1 MNAAL
6 DTTRLRGGP
15 IQRYGGKGL
24 NAPRIVPHFARAAN
38 YAEACLGAGGIFFR
52 VPEGVYARAAV
63 NDLDASIATFFRV
76 LRDQP
81 DELVRQCSLTPY
93 SRSEFAAALVRSD
106 DPMEESRRVWVR
118 GRQGFGGKAGCA
130 GDWGRNPGDV
140 APWNPTSAV
149 AKLDALHAYARRLLH
164 VAIDCI
170 DGAEFIAKWGR
181 EGTMVYVDP
190 PYVASTRK
198 GDAYLHELND
208 DGHRRFAAACHGAV
222 ERGARVCVSGYASA
236 LYDALYAGWRRID
249 IDVAQRGRNATP
261 SERRTESLWMSYP
274 ASEEIGAGT
283 LSLTVRALNADG
295 RNAP

>member
-15 IQRYGGKGL
+15 LQRYGGKGN

-52 VPEGVYARAAV
+52 VPEGTYARAAV
-63 NDLDASIATFFRV
+63 NDLDASLVGFFRA

-81 DELVRQCSLTPY
+81 DELARLCSLTPY
-93 SRSEFAAALVRSD
+93 SRSEFAAALIRSD
-106 DPMEESRRVWVR
+106 DLLEEARRVWVR
-118 GRQGFGGKAGCA
+118 GRQGFGGKAGCV

-140 APWNPTSAV
+140 TAWNPTGAV
-149 AKLDALHAYARRLLH
+149 TKLDALHAYARRLLH

-222 ERGARVCVSGYASA
+222 ERGARVCVSGYASD
-236 LYDALYAGWRRID
+236 LYNDIYAGWRRVD
-249 IDVAQRGRNATP
+249 FDVPLKSARHPNGQ
-261 SERRTESLWMSYP
+261 RRTESLWMSYP
-274 ASEEIGAGT
+274 ASEEIGAGP
-283 LSLTVRALNADG
+283 LSLTEG
-295 RNAP
+295 T

>member
-6 DTTRLRGGP
+6 DTTRLVGGP
-15 IQRYGGKGL
+15 LQRYGGKGR
-24 NAPRIVPHFARAAN
+24 NAQHIVPHFARAKV

-52 VPEGVYARAAV
+52 VPESAYARTAV
-63 NDLDASIATFFRV
+63 NDLDASLATFFRV

-81 DELVRQCSLTPY
+81 DELARLCSLTPY
-93 SRSEFAAALVRSD
+93 SRSEFATALVRSD
-106 DPMEESRRVWVR
+106 DPLEESRRVWIR
-118 GRQGFGGKAGCA
+118 GRQGFGGKATTG
-130 GDWGRNPGDV
+130 GDWGRNPTPRGGW
-140 APWNPTSAV
+140 PPQKCV

-222 ERGARVCVSGYASA
+222 ERGARVAVSGYPSA

-249 IDVAQRGRNATP
+249 IDVALHGTRHPNGQ
-261 SERRTESLWMSYP
+261 RRTESLWMSYP
-274 ASEEIGAGT
+274 ASEEIGAGP
-283 LSLTVRALNADG
+283 LSLTERT
-295 RNAP
+295 

>member
-15 IQRYGGKGL
+15 LQRYGGKGN

-52 VPEGVYARAAV
+52 VPEGTYARAAV

-93 SRSEFAAALVRSD
+93 SRSEFVVALDRSD
-106 DPMEESRRVWVR
+106 DPMEEARRVWIR
-118 GRQGFGGKAGCA
+118 GRQGFSGKANCS
-130 GDWGRNPGDV
+130 GDWGRNPTGV
-140 APWNPTSAV
+140 KVWLPSSA
-149 AKLDALHAYARRLLH
+149 ATKLDALHAYARRLLH

-198 GDAYLHELND
+198 GDAYLHELSD

-222 ERGARVCVSGYASA
+222 ERGARVAVSGYPSA
-236 LYDALYAGWRRID
+236 LYDALYAGWRRVD
-249 IDVAQRGRNATP
+249 FDVPLKSARRRDGQ
-261 SERRTESLWMSYP
+261 RRTESLWMSYP
-274 ASEEIGAGT
+274 ASEEIGAGP
-283 LSLTVRALNADG
+283 LSLTEG
-295 RNAP
+295 T

>member
-15 IQRYGGKGL
+15 LQRYGGKGN
-24 NAPRIVPHFARAAN
+24 NAPRIVPHFARATN

-52 VPEGVYARAAV
+52 VPEGTYARAAV
-63 NDLDASIATFFRV
+63 NDLDAALVTFFRV

-81 DELVRQCSLTPY
+81 DELARLCSLTPY
-93 SRSEFAAALVRSD
+93 SRSEFAASLARSD
-106 DPMEESRRVWVR
+106 DPMEEARRVWVR
-118 GRQGFGGKAGCA
+118 GRQGFSGIAVCA
-130 GDWGRNPGDV
+130 GNWGRNPSV
-140 APWNPTSAV
+140 SAWLPSCAV
-149 AKLDALHAYARRLLH
+149 TKLDALHAYARRLLH

-222 ERGARVCVSGYASA
+222 ERGARVAVSGYPSA
-236 LYDALYAGWRRID
+236 LYDALYAGWRRINL
-249 IDVAQRGRNATP
+249 DVALHGKRHSNGQ
-261 SERRTESLWMSYP
+261 RRTESLWMSYP

-283 LSLTVRALNADG
+283 LALTEGAS
-295 RNAP
+295 PC

>member
-15 IQRYGGKGL
+15 LQRYGGKGN

-52 VPEGVYARAAV
+52 VPEGTYARAAV
-63 NDLDASIATFFRV
+63 NDLDASLVGFFRA

-81 DELVRQCSLTPY
+81 DELARLCSLTPY
-93 SRSEFAAALVRSD
+93 SRSEFAAALIRSD
-106 DPMEESRRVWVR
+106 DPLEEARRVWVR
-118 GRQGFGGKAGCA
+118 GRQGYGGKAGCV

-140 APWNPTSAV
+140 TPWNPTGAV
-149 AKLDALHAYARRLLH
+149 TKLDALHAYARRLLH

-198 GDAYLHELND
+198 GDAYLHEMND

-222 ERGARVCVSGYASA
+222 ERGARVCVSGYASD
-236 LYDALYAGWRRID
+236 LYNDIYAGWRRVD
-249 IDVAQRGRNATP
+249 FDVPLKSARHRVGL
-261 SERRTESLWMSYP
+261 RRTESLWMSYP
-274 ASEEIGAGT
+274 ASEEIGAGP
-283 LSLTVRALNADG
+283 LSLTEG
-295 RNAP
+295 T

>member
-15 IQRYGGKGL
+15 LQRYGGKGL

-52 VPEGVYARAAV
+52 VPEGTYARAAV
-63 NDLDASIATFFRV
+63 NDLDASLVGFFRA

-81 DELVRQCSLTPY
+81 DELARLCSLTPY
-93 SRSEFAAALVRSD
+93 SRSEFVAALDRSD
-106 DPMEESRRVWVR
+106 DPLEEARRVWVR
-118 GRQGFGGKAGCA
+118 GRQGFGGKANTE
-130 GDWGRNPGDV
+130 GDWGRNPGV
-140 APWNPTSAV
+140 PYAWCPLQTRR
-149 AKLDALHAYARRLLH
+149 KLDALHAYARRLLH

-222 ERGARVCVSGYASA
+222 ERGARVAVSGYPSA
-236 LYDALYAGWRRID
+236 LYDALYAGWRRVD
-249 IDVAQRGRNATP
+249 IDVALRGTRNA
-261 SERRTESLWMSYP
+261 SGQRRTESLWMSYP
-274 ASEEIGAGT
+274 ASEEIGAGP
-283 LSLTVRALNADG
+283 LSLTEG
-295 RNAP
+295 T

>member
-15 IQRYGGKGL
+15 LQRYGGKGL

-52 VPEGVYARAAV
+52 VPEGTYARAAV
-63 NDLDASIATFFRV
+63 NDLDASLVGFFRV

-81 DELVRQCSLTPY
+81 DELARLCSLTPY
-93 SRSEFAAALVRSD
+93 SRSEFAAALDRSD
-106 DPMEESRRVWVR
+106 DPMEESRRVWIR

-130 GDWGRNPGDV
+130 GDWGRNPTGV
-140 APWNPTSAV
+140 KVWLPSSA
-149 AKLDALHAYARRLLH
+149 ATKLDALHAYTRRLLH

-222 ERGARVCVSGYASA
+222 ERGARVCVSGYASD
-236 LYDALYAGWRRID
+236 LYNDIYAGWRRVD
-249 IDVAQRGRNATP
+249 FDVPLKSARHRVGL
-261 SERRTESLWMSYP
+261 RRTESLWMSYP
-274 ASEEIGAGT
+274 ASEEIGAA
-283 LSLTVRALNADG
+283 SLTLTNGAS
-295 RNAP
+295 PC

>member
-15 IQRYGGKGL
+15 LQRYGGKGHT
-24 NAPRIVPHFARAAN
+24 AMHIVPHFARATL

-140 APWNPTSAV
+140 TPWNPTSAV

-222 ERGARVCVSGYASA
+222 ERGARVAVSGYPSA
-236 LYDALYAGWRRID
+236 LYDALYAGWRRVD
-249 IDVAQRGRNATP
+249 IDVALHGTRHSNGQ
-261 SERRTESLWMSYP
+261 RRTESLWMSYP
-274 ASEEIGAGT
+274 ASEEIGAGP
-283 LSLTVRALNADG
+283 LSLTEG
-295 RNAP
+295 T

>member
-15 IQRYGGKGL
+15 LQRYGGKGR
-24 NAPRIVPHFARAAN
+24 NAQHIVPHFARAKV

-52 VPEGVYARAAV
+52 VPEGTYARAAV
-63 NDLDASIATFFRV
+63 NDLDESIATFFRV

-81 DELVRQCSLTPY
+81 DELVRLCSLTPY
-93 SRSEFAAALVRSD
+93 SRSEFVAALDHSD
-106 DPMEESRRVWVR
+106 DPLEEARRVWIR
-118 GRQGFGGKAGCA
+118 GRQGFSGKANCD
-130 GDWGRNPGDV
+130 GDWGRTTG
-140 APWNPTSAV
+140 SANV
-149 AKLDALHAYARRLLH
+149 WLPSCAVGKLDALHAYARRLLH

-222 ERGARVCVSGYASA
+222 GRGARVAVSGYPSA

-249 IDVAQRGRNATP
+249 IDVALYGTRHSSGQ
-261 SERRTESLWMSYP
+261 RRTESLWMSYP
-274 ASEEIGAGT
+274 ASEEIGAA
-283 LSLTVRALNADG
+283 SLTLTERT
-295 RNAP
+295 

>member
-6 DTTRLRGGP
+6 DTTRLVGGP
-15 IQRYGGKGL
+15 LRRYGGKGL
-24 NAPRIVPHFARAAN
+24 NAPRVVPHFARAKV

-52 VPEGVYARAAV
+52 VPEGTYARAAV
-63 NDLDASIATFFRV
+63 NDLDASLVTFFRV

-81 DELVRQCSLTPY
+81 DELARLCSLTPY
-93 SRSEFAAALVRSD
+93 SRSEFAAALIRSD
-106 DPMEESRRVWVR
+106 DPLEEARRVWIR
-118 GRQGFGGKAGCA
+118 GRQGFSGIAKCA
-130 GDWGRNPGDV
+130 GNWGRDPG
-140 APWNPTSAV
+140 APAWLPGQSIT
-149 AKLDALHAYARRLLH
+149 KLDALHAYARRLLH

-222 ERGARVCVSGYASA
+222 ERGARVCVSGYASD

-249 IDVAQRGRNATP
+249 IDVALHGTRHTRGQ
-261 SERRTESLWMSYP
+261 RRTESLWLSYP
-274 ASEEIGAGT
+274 ASEEIGAGP
-283 LSLTVRALNADG
+283 LSLTERT
-295 RNAP
+295 

>member
-6 DTTRLRGGP
+6 DTTRLVGGP
-15 IQRYGGKGL
+15 LQRYGGKGL

-52 VPEGVYARAAV
+52 VPEGVYDRAAV
-63 NDLDASIATFFRV
+63 NDLDASLATFFRV

-81 DELVRQCSLTPY
+81 DELVRLCSLTPY
-93 SRSEFAAALVRSD
+93 SRSEFVAALARSD
-106 DPMEESRRVWVR
+106 DPMEEARRVWIR

-130 GDWGRNPGDV
+130 GDWGRNPTGV
-140 APWNPTSAV
+140 KAWPPLKCVT
-149 AKLDALHAYARRLLH
+149 KLDALHAYARRLLH

-222 ERGARVCVSGYASA
+222 ERGARVAVSGYHSA

-249 IDVAQRGRNATP
+249 IDVALHGTRHSNGQ
-261 SERRTESLWMSYP
+261 RRTESLWMSYP
-274 ASEEIGAGT
+274 ASEEIGAGP
-283 LSLTVRALNADG
+283 LSLTEG
-295 RNAP
+295 T

>member
-6 DTTRLRGGP
+6 DTTRLVGGP
-15 IQRYGGKGL
+15 FKRFGGKGH
-24 NAPRIVPHFARAAN
+24 NAPRVVPHFARAKV

-63 NDLDASIATFFRV
+63 NDLEESIATFFRV

-81 DELVRQCSLTPY
+81 DELARLCSLTPY
-93 SRSEFAAALVRSD
+93 SRSEFVAALDRSD
-106 DPMEESRRVWVR
+106 DPLEEARRVWIR
-118 GRQGFGGKAGCA
+118 GRQGFSGKADSA
-130 GDWGRNPGDV
+130 GDWGRDPG
-140 APWNPTSAV
+140 APTWQPALSIT
-149 AKLDALHAYARRLLH
+149 KLDALHAYARRLLH

-222 ERGARVCVSGYASA
+222 ERGARVAVSGYPSA

-274 ASEEIGAGT
+274 ASEEISAGP
-283 LSLTVRALNADG
+283 LSLTEG
-295 RNAP
+295 T

>member
-6 DTTRLRGGP
+6 DTTKLRGGP
-15 IQRYGGKGL
+15 LRRYGGKGN
-24 NAPRIVPHFARAAN
+24 NAPRIVPHFARAKV
-38 YAEACLGAGGIFFR
+38 YAEACIGAGGVFFR
-52 VPEGVYARAAV
+52 VPEGTYERAAV
-63 NDLDASIATFFRV
+63 NDLDASLAGFFRV

-81 DELVRQCSLTPY
+81 EELARLCSLTPY
-93 SRSEFAAALVRSD
+93 SRSEFVAALARSD
-106 DPMEESRRVWVR
+106 DPMEEARRVWVR
-118 GRQGFGGKAGCA
+118 GRQGFGGKANTE
-130 GDWGRNPGDV
+130 GDWGRDPGNGSV
-140 APWNPTSAV
+140 WLPSSAV
-149 AKLDALHAYARRLLH
+149 LKLDALYAYARRLLH

-222 ERGARVCVSGYASA
+222 ERGARVAVSGYPSA

-249 IDVAQRGRNATP
+249 IDVALRGTRH
-261 SERRTESLWMSYP
+261 SSGQRRTESLWMSYP
-274 ASEEIGAGT
+274 ASEEIGAGP
-283 LSLTVRALNADG
+283 LSLTEG
-295 RNAP
+295 T

>member
-15 IQRYGGKGL
+15 LKRFGGKGL
-24 NAPRIVPHFARAAN
+24 NAPRIVPHFARAN
-38 YAEACLGAGGIFFR
+38 VYAEACLGAGGVFFR
-52 VPEGVYARAAV
+52 VPEGVYARVAI
-63 NDLDASIATFFRV
+63 NDLDDSLVGFFRA

-81 DELVRQCSLTPY
+81 DELARLCSLTPY
-93 SRSEFAAALVRSD
+93 SRSEFVAALDRSD
-106 DPMEESRRVWVR
+106 DPLEESRRVWIR
-118 GRQGFGGKAGCA
+118 ARQGFSGRADSA
-130 GDWGRNPGDV
+130 GDWGRCPGQSHGWQSSET
-140 APWNPTSAV
+140 AT
-149 AKLDALHAYARRLLH
+149 KLDALHAYARRLLH

-222 ERGARVCVSGYASA
+222 ERGARVAVSGYPSA

-249 IDVAQRGRNATP
+249 IDVALRGTRNA
-261 SERRTESLWMSYP
+261 SGMRRTESLWMSYP
-274 ASEEIGAGT
+274 ASEEIGAA
-283 LSLTVRALNADG
+283 SLTLTNGAS
-295 RNAP
+295 PC

>member
-6 DTTRLRGGP
+6 DTTRLVGGP
-15 IQRYGGKGL
+15 FKRFGGKGH
-24 NAPRIVPHFARAAN
+24 NAPRVVPHFARAKV

-63 NDLDASIATFFRV
+63 NDLDESIATFFRV

-81 DELVRQCSLTPY
+81 DELVRLCSLTPY
-93 SRSEFAAALVRSD
+93 SRSEFVTALDRSD
-106 DPMEESRRVWVR
+106 DPMEEARRVWIR
-118 GRQGFGGKAGCA
+118 GRQGFSGKADSA
-130 GDWGRNPGDV
+130 GDWGRDPG
-140 APWNPTSAV
+140 APTWQPALSIT
-149 AKLDALHAYARRLLH
+149 KLDALHAYARRLLH

-222 ERGARVCVSGYASA
+222 ERGARVAVSGYPSA

-249 IDVAQRGRNATP
+249 IDVALHGTRHSNGQ
-261 SERRTESLWMSYP
+261 RRTESLWMSYP
-274 ASEEIGAGT
+274 ASEEIGAGP
-283 LSLTVRALNADG
+283 LSLTVRA
-295 RNAP
+295 P

>member
-15 IQRYGGKGL
+15 LQRYGGKGL
-24 NAPRIVPHFARAAN
+24 NAPRIVPHFARAES

-52 VPEGVYARAAV
+52 VPEGTYARAAV
-63 NDLDASIATFFRV
+63 NDLDASLAGFFRA

-81 DELVRQCSLTPY
+81 DELARLCSLTPY
-93 SRSEFAAALVRSD
+93 SRSEFVAALDRSD
-106 DPMEESRRVWVR
+106 DPLEEARRVWVR
-118 GRQGFGGKAGCA
+118 GRQGFGGKANTE
-130 GDWGRNPGDV
+130 GDWGRNPGH
-140 APWNPTSAV
+140 ARAWLPSSAV
-149 AKLDALHAYARRLLH
+149 LKLDALHAYARRLLH

-222 ERGARVCVSGYASA
+222 ERGARVAVSGYPSA
-236 LYDALYAGWRRID
+236 LYDALYAGWRRVD
-249 IDVAQRGRNATP
+249 FDVPLKSARHRVGL
-261 SERRTESLWMSYP
+261 RRTESLWMSYP
-274 ASEEIGAGT
+274 ASEEIGAGP
-283 LSLTVRALNADG
+283 LSLTEG
-295 RNAP
+295 T

>member
-6 DTTRLRGGP
+6 DTTRLVGGP
-15 IQRYGGKGL
+15 FKRFGGKGH
-24 NAPRIVPHFARAAN
+24 NAPRVVPHFARAKV

-63 NDLDASIATFFRV
+63 NDLEESIATFFRV

-81 DELVRQCSLTPY
+81 DELVRLCSLTPY
-93 SRSEFAAALVRSD
+93 SRSEFVTALDRSD
-106 DPMEESRRVWVR
+106 DPMEEARRVWIR
-118 GRQGFGGKAGCA
+118 GRQGFSGKADSA
-130 GDWGRNPGDV
+130 GDWGRDPG
-140 APWNPTSAV
+140 APTWQPALSIT
-149 AKLDALHAYARRLLH
+149 KLDALHAYARRLLH

-222 ERGARVCVSGYASA
+222 ERGARVAVSGYPSA

-274 ASEEIGAGT
+274 ASEEISAGP
-283 LSLTVRALNADG
+283 LSLTEG
-295 RNAP
+295 T

>member
-15 IQRYGGKGL
+15 IQRYGGKGV
-24 NAPRIVPHFARAAN
+24 NAPRIVPHFARATV

-52 VPEGVYARAAV
+52 VPEGTYARAAV
-63 NDLDASIATFFRV
+63 NDLDASLAGFFRA

-81 DELVRQCSLTPY
+81 DELARLCSLTPY
-93 SRSEFAAALVRSD
+93 SRSEFVAALTRSD
-106 DPMEESRRVWVR
+106 DPMEEARRVWIR
-118 GRQGFGGKAGCA
+118 GRQGFGGKAGCV
-130 GDWGRNPGDV
+130 GDWGRNPGL
-140 APWNPTSAV
+140 TSAWLPSCAV
-149 AKLDALHAYARRLLH
+149 LKLDALHAYARRLLH

-222 ERGARVCVSGYASA
+222 ERGARVAVSGYPSA

-249 IDVAQRGRNATP
+249 LDVALQGTRHSNGQ
-261 SERRTESLWMSYP
+261 RRTESLWLSYP
-274 ASEEIGAGT
+274 ASEEISAGT
-283 LSLTVRALNADG
+283 LALTNGAS
-295 RNAP
+295 

>member
-6 DTTRLRGGP
+6 DTTKLRGGP
-15 IQRYGGKGL
+15 LQRYGGKGN

-52 VPEGVYARAAV
+52 VPEGTYARAAV
-63 NDLDASIATFFRV
+63 NDLDASLAGFFRA

-81 DELVRQCSLTPY
+81 DELARLCSLTPY
-93 SRSEFAAALVRSD
+93 SRSEFVAALDRSD
-106 DPMEESRRVWVR
+106 DPLEEARRVWVR
-118 GRQGFGGKAGCA
+118 GRQGFSGRGTQ
-130 GDWGRNPGDV
+130 WGRSPGASCRW
-140 APWNPTSAV
+140 APDLTIT
-149 AKLDALHAYARRLLH
+149 KLDALHAYARRLLH

-222 ERGARVCVSGYASA
+222 ERGARVAVSGYPSA

-249 IDVAQRGRNATP
+249 IDVALYGTRHSNGQ
-261 SERRTESLWMSYP
+261 RRTESLWMSYP
-274 ASEEIGAGT
+274 ASEEIGAGP
-283 LSLTVRALNADG
+283 LSLTVRA
-295 RNAP
+295 P

>member
-6 DTTRLRGGP
+6 DTTRLHGGP
-15 IQRYGGKGL
+15 LQRYGGKGN

-52 VPEGVYARAAV
+52 VPEGTYARAAV
-63 NDLDASIATFFRV
+63 NDLDASLVGFFRA

-81 DELVRQCSLTPY
+81 DELARLCSLTPY
-93 SRSEFAAALVRSD
+93 SRSEFAAALIRSD
-106 DPMEESRRVWVR
+106 DLLEEARRVWVR
-118 GRQGFGGKAGCA
+118 GRQGFGGKARCVGN
-130 GDWGRNPGDV
+130 WGRNPGDV
-140 APWNPTSAV
+140 TPWNPTGAV
-149 AKLDALHAYARRLLH
+149 TKLDALHAYARRLLH

-222 ERGARVCVSGYASA
+222 ERGARVCVSGYASD
-236 LYDALYAGWRRID
+236 LYSDIYAGWRRVD
-249 IDVAQRGRNATP
+249 FDVPLKSARHPNGQ
-261 SERRTESLWMSYP
+261 RRTESLWMSYP
-274 ASEEIGAGT
+274 ASEEIGAGP
-283 LSLTVRALNADG
+283 LSLTEG
-295 RNAP
+295 T

>member
-6 DTTRLRGGP
+6 DTTKLRGGP
-15 IQRYGGKGL
+15 LQRYGGKGN

-52 VPEGVYARAAV
+52 VPEGTYARAAV
-63 NDLDASIATFFRV
+63 NDLDASLAGFFRA

-81 DELVRQCSLTPY
+81 DELARLCSLTPY
-93 SRSEFAAALVRSD
+93 SRSEFVAALDRSD
-106 DPMEESRRVWVR
+106 DPLEEARRVWVR
-118 GRQGFGGKAGCA
+118 GRQGFGGKADTE
-130 GDWGRNPGDV
+130 GDWGRNPGNGS
-140 APWNPTSAV
+140 AWLPSSAV
-149 AKLDALHAYARRLLH
+149 LKLDALHAYARRLLH

-222 ERGARVCVSGYASA
+222 ERGARVAVSGYPSA

-249 IDVAQRGRNATP
+249 IDVALHGTRHSNGQ
-261 SERRTESLWMSYP
+261 RRTESLWMSYP
-274 ASEEIGAGT
+274 ASEEIGAGP
-283 LSLTVRALNADG
+283 LSLTEG
-295 RNAP
+295 T

>member
-6 DTTRLRGGP
+6 DTTRLCGGP
-15 IQRYGGKGL
+15 LQRYGGKGN

-52 VPEGVYARAAV
+52 VPEGTYARAAV
-63 NDLDASIATFFRV
+63 NDLDASLVGFFRA

-81 DELVRQCSLTPY
+81 DELARLCSLTPY
-93 SRSEFAAALVRSD
+93 SRSEFAAALIRSD
-106 DPMEESRRVWVR
+106 DLLEEARRVWVR
-118 GRQGFGGKAGCA
+118 GRQGFGGKAGCV
-130 GDWGRNPGDV
+130 GNWGRNPGGGK
-140 APWNPTSAV
+140 AWNPTSAV
-149 AKLDALHAYARRLLH
+149 TKLDALHAYARRLLH

-222 ERGARVCVSGYASA
+222 ERGARVCVSGYASD
-236 LYDALYAGWRRID
+236 LYNDIYAGWRRVD
-249 IDVAQRGRNATP
+249 FDVPLKSARHPNGQ
-261 SERRTESLWMSYP
+261 RRTESLWMSYP
-274 ASEEIGAGT
+274 ASEEIGAGP
-283 LSLTVRALNADG
+283 LSLTEG
-295 RNAP
+295 T

>member
-15 IQRYGGKGL
+15 LKRFGGKGL
-24 NAPRIVPHFARAAN
+24 NAPRIVPHFARAKV

-52 VPEGVYARAAV
+52 VPEGIYARAAV
-63 NDLDASIATFFRV
+63 NDLDASLAGFFRA

-81 DELVRQCSLTPY
+81 DELVRLCSLTPY
-93 SRSEFAAALVRSD
+93 SRSEFAAALTRSD
-106 DPMEESRRVWVR
+106 DPMEEARRVWVR
-118 GRQGFGGKAGCA
+118 TRQGFAGRGEA
-130 GDWGRNPGDV
+130 WGRDPG
-140 APWNPTSAV
+140 ASRSWSPALTTT
-149 AKLDALHAYARRLLH
+149 KLDALHAYARRLLR

-222 ERGARVCVSGYASA
+222 ERGARVAVSGYPSA

-249 IDVAQRGRNATP
+249 IDVALHGTRHSNGQ
-261 SERRTESLWMSYP
+261 RRTESLWMSYP
-274 ASEEIGAGT
+274 ASEEIGAGP
-283 LSLTVRALNADG
+283 LSLTEG
-295 RNAP
+295 T

>member
-6 DTTRLRGGP
+6 DTTRLVGGP
-15 IQRYGGKGL
+15 FKRFGGKGH
-24 NAPRIVPHFARAAN
+24 NAPRVVPHFARAKV

-63 NDLDASIATFFRV
+63 NDLEESIATFFRV

-81 DELVRQCSLTPY
+81 DELVRLCSLTPY
-93 SRSEFAAALVRSD
+93 SRSEFVTALDRSD
-106 DPMEESRRVWVR
+106 DPMEEARRVWIR
-118 GRQGFGGKAGCA
+118 GRQGFSGKADSA
-130 GDWGRNPGDV
+130 GDWGRDPG
-140 APWNPTSAV
+140 APTWQPALSIT
-149 AKLDALHAYARRLLH
+149 KLDALHAYARRLLH

-198 GDAYLHELND
+198 GNAYLHELND

-222 ERGARVCVSGYASA
+222 ERGARVAVSGYPSA

-249 IDVAQRGRNATP
+249 IDVALHGTRHSNGQ
-261 SERRTESLWMSYP
+261 RRTESLWMSYP
-274 ASEEIGAGT
+274 ASEEIGAGP
-283 LSLTVRALNADG
+283 LSLTEG
-295 RNAP
+295 T

>member
-1 MNAAL
+1 MNATI
-6 DTTRLRGGP
+6 DTTRLHGGP
-15 IQRYGGKGL
+15 LQRYGGKGN

-52 VPEGVYARAAV
+52 VPEGTYARAAV
-63 NDLDASIATFFRV
+63 NDLDASLVGFFRA

-81 DELVRQCSLTPY
+81 DELARLCSLTPY
-93 SRSEFAAALVRSD
+93 SRSEFAAALIRSD
-106 DPMEESRRVWVR
+106 DPMEEARRVWVR
-118 GRQGFGGKAGCA
+118 GRQGYAGKAHSA
-130 GDWGRNPGDV
+130 GNWGRNPGDV
-140 APWNPTSAV
+140 TPWNPTGAV
-149 AKLDALHAYARRLLH
+149 TKLDALHAYARRLLH

-222 ERGARVCVSGYASA
+222 ERGARVCVSGYPSA

-249 IDVAQRGRNATP
+249 IDVALKSARHPNGQ
-261 SERRTESLWMSYP
+261 RRTESLWMSYP
-274 ASEEIGAGT
+274 ASEEIGAGP
-283 LSLTVRALNADG
+283 LSLTEG
-295 RNAP
+295 T

>member
-1 MNAAL
+1 MSAAL

-15 IQRYGGKGL
+15 LQRYGGKGP
-24 NAPRIVPHFARAAN
+24 NAPRIVPHFARATN

-52 VPEGVYARAAV
+52 VPEGAYARAAV

-81 DELVRQCSLTPY
+81 DELVRLCSLTPY
-93 SRSEFAAALVRSD
+93 SRSEFIAALVRSD
-106 DPMEESRRVWVR
+106 DPMEEARRVWIR
-118 GRQGFGGKAGCA
+118 GRQGFSGKAGCA
-130 GDWGRNPGDV
+130 GDWGRNPGNGGV
-140 APWNPTSAV
+140 WLPSIAAT
-149 AKLDALHAYARRLLH
+149 KLDALHAYARRLLH

-208 DGHRRFAAACHGAV
+208 DGHRRFAAACREAV
-222 ERGARVCVSGYASA
+222 ARGARVAVSGYPSA
-236 LYDALYAGWRRID
+236 LYDDLYAGWRRID
-249 IDVAQRGRNATP
+249 ADVALRGTRNA
-261 SERRTESLWMSYP
+261 SGMRRTESLWMSYP

-283 LSLTVRALNADG
+283 LALTNGALS
-295 RNAP
+295 

>member
-15 IQRYGGKGL
+15 IQRYGGKGV
-24 NAPRIVPHFARAAN
+24 NAPRIVPHFARAES
-38 YAEACLGAGGIFFR
+38 YAEACLGAGGVFFR
-52 VPEGVYARAAV
+52 VPEGTYARAAV
-63 NDLDASIATFFRV
+63 NDLDASLAGFFRA

-81 DELVRQCSLTPY
+81 DELARLCSLTPY
-93 SRSEFAAALVRSD
+93 SRSEFVAALDHSD
-106 DPMEESRRVWVR
+106 DPLEEARRVWIR
-118 GRQGFGGKAGCA
+118 GRQGFSGKANCD
-130 GDWGRNPGDV
+130 GDWGRGTDPHGAWPPLKCV
-140 APWNPTSAV
+140 T
-149 AKLDALHAYARRLLH
+149 KLDALHAYARRLLH

-222 ERGARVCVSGYASA
+222 ERGARVAVSGYPSA
-236 LYDALYAGWRRID
+236 LYDALYAGWRRVD
-249 IDVAQRGRNATP
+249 IDVALHGTRHPNGQ
-261 SERRTESLWMSYP
+261 RRTESLWMSYP
-274 ASEEIGAGT
+274 ASEEIGAGP
-283 LSLTVRALNADG
+283 LSLTEG
-295 RNAP
+295 T